1 MDLRRKS
8 FSFFKAKNVGKMAA
22 IKLICSFSADKKHE
36 EFFFSINDKYSKG
49 LSACEIKNNLFHKN
63 PLILGP
69 D

>member
-22 IKLICSFSADKKHE
+22 IKLICSFSADKKQKN
-36 EFFFSINDKYSKG
+36 FFSINDKYSKG
-49 LSACEIKNNLFHKN
+49 LSACEMKNDLFYKN